1 MRYQFIDA
9 QRPFHRLVRLCAVL
23 RVSRSG
29 YYGWRRRPE
38 SRRARANRVLV
49 ERIRQL
55 HTQTKERYGAI
66 KLWRALTASG
76 VACGRHRVARL
87 RRAHGLQARRARRFR
102 LVVEP
107 HQFAP
112 PAPNHVQQVF
122 TAPAPNRIW
131 AGDLTAIA
139 TRAGW
144 LYLAVLLDLY
154 SRRVIGWAMSATP
167 DKQVAVA
174 ALQMAVA
181 QRQPAPGVIHHTD
194 QGALYTSG
202 AYQQVLA
209 QQGLV
214 ASMSRKGNCYD
225 NAVVESFFSTLKN
238 ELVHDRDYHTREE
251 ARAEVF
257 EFIEV
262 FYNRQRLHQS
272 LGYVSP
278 VQFETHHPVPLR
290 GCPRNRG

>member
-102 LVVEP
+102 LVVEH

-144 LYLAVLLDLY
+144 LDLAVRLDLY

>member
-1 MRYQFIDA
+1 MRYQFIDT
-9 QRPFHRLVRLCAVL
+9 QRPVHRLSCLCRVL
-23 RVSRSG
+23 QVSRSG
-29 YYGWRRRPE
+29 YYAWQRRPV
-38 SRRARANRVLV
+38 SRRTHANQALVARM
-49 ERIRQL
+49 RQL
-55 HTQTKERYGAI
+55 HAQTKERYGAV
-66 KLWRALTASG
+66 KLWRALRIAGLS
-76 VACGRHRVARL
+76 CGRHRVARL
-87 RRAHGLQARRARRFR
+87 RRLHGLVARRIRRFR
-102 LVVEP
+102 TMIEH

-112 PAPNHVQQVF
+112 PAPNHVQRVF
-122 TAPAPNRIW
+122 TAPAPNRLW

-174 ALQMAVA
+174 ALQMALA
-181 QRQPAPGVIHHTD
+181 RRQPAPGVIHHTD

-278 VQFETHHPVPLR
+278 VQFEAHHPVPIR

>member
-1 MRYQFIDA
+1 M
-9 QRPFHRLVRLCAVL
+9 CAVL
-23 RVSRSG
+23 QVSRSG
-29 YYGWRRRPE
+29 YYAWRRRPD
-38 SRRARANRVLV
+38 SRRAQANRTLV
-49 ERIRQL
+49 ERMRQL
-55 HTQTKERYGAI
+55 HAQTKERYGAV
-66 KLWRALTASG
+66 KLWRALSALG

-87 RRAHGLQARRARRFR
+87 RRLHGLVARRVRRFR
-102 LVVEP
+102 TVLEQ

-112 PAPNHVQQVF
+112 PAPNRLQQVF
-122 TAPAPNRIW
+122 VASAPNRIW

-167 DKQVAVA
+167 DKQVAVR
-174 ALQMAVA
+174 ALRMAVER
-181 QRQPAPGVIHHTD
+181 RQPPPGLIHHTD
-194 QGALYTSG
+194 QGALYTSV
-202 AYQQVLA
+202 AYQRLVEQT
-209 QQGLV
+209 GLV

-238 ELVHDRDYHTREE
+238 ELVHERDYHTRDD

-278 VQFETHHPVPLR
+278 EQFETHNPVPIR
-290 GCPRNRG
+290 PCPWNRG

>member
-1 MRYQFIDA
+1 M
-9 QRPFHRLVRLCAVL
+9 CAVL
-23 RVSRSG
+23 QVSRSG
-29 YYGWRRRPE
+29 YYAWRRRPD
-38 SRRARANRVLV
+38 SRRAQANRTLV
-49 ERIRQL
+49 ERMRQL
-55 HTQTKERYGAI
+55 HAQTKERYGAV
-66 KLWRALTASG
+66 KLWRALSALG

-87 RRAHGLQARRARRFR
+87 RRLHGLVARRVRRFR
-102 LVVEP
+102 TVLEQ

-112 PAPNHVQQVF
+112 PAPNRLQQVF
-122 TAPAPNRIW
+122 VASAPNRIW

-167 DKQVAVA
+167 DKQVAVR
-174 ALQMAVA
+174 ALRMAVER
-181 QRQPAPGVIHHTD
+181 RQPPPGLIHHTD
-194 QGALYTSG
+194 QGALYTSV
-202 AYQQVLA
+202 AYQRLVEQT
-209 QQGLV
+209 GLV
-214 ASMSRKGNCYD
+214 ASMSRKGNGYD

-238 ELVHDRDYHTREE
+238 ELVHERDYHTRDD

-262 FYNRQRLHQS
+262 FYNRQRLHQT

-278 VQFETHHPVPLR
+278 VQFETHNPVPLR
-290 GCPRNRG
+290 GCLRNRG